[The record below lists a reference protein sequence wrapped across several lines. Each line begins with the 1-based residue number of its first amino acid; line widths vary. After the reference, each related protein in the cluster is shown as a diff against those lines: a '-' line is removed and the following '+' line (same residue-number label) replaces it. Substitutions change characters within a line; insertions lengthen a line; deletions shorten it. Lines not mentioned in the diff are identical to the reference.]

1 MKVWVVLT
9 DLGLRLWRD
18 PGEKSKP
25 PTAHMQGKL
34 PVRYK
39 VAVLGGDF
47 TFAQSSR
54 HHNHAANCSFD

>member
-1 MKVWVVLT
+1 MKVWAVLT

-18 PGEKSKP
+18 PGDKSKP
-25 PTAHMQGKL
+25 PTAHMQGKF

-39 VAVLGGDF
+39 MAVLGGDF

-54 HHNHAANCSFD
+54 